1 MKQYFK
7 EVINDMLRSI
17 YNITKSIYQVQ
28 ELNNIYE
35 EIDSKN
41 NKRYIVD
48 ATLNA
53 IQNFYTVNLLLDF
66 VIINGDTY
74 INYINMSLIV
84 ENLVFSFNNSFLI
97 KNLDFEINKSKVG
110 LVVGASGI
118 GKSTLLNIISG
129 LLKPDLG
136 SVVCDGLVLNDKN
149 NFVEPEN
156 RNIGYVFQDFALFPH
171 INAESNMKYA
181 LSKDLFNFYS
191 EVVESLKLKNHLK
204 KMPHELSGGQ
214 KQRVSIARAILM
226 KPSLLLLDEPFS
238 NLDSENVESA
248 QILIMKVIEKLK
260 IPCILVTHDT
270 NQLEILEIAKRIE
283 LN

>member
-1 MKQYFK
+1 
-7 EVINDMLRSI
+7 
-17 YNITKSIYQVQ
+17 
-28 ELNNIYE
+28 
-35 EIDSKN
+35 
-41 NKRYIVD
+41 
-48 ATLNA
+48 
-53 IQNFYTVNLLLDF
+53 
-66 VIINGDTY
+66 
-74 INYINMSLIV
+74 MSLIV
-84 ENLVFSFNNSFLI
+84 KNLVFSFNNSLLI
-97 KNLDFEINKSKVG
+97 KNLDFEINKNEVG
-110 LVVGASGI
+110 LVGGASGI

-136 SVVCDGLVLNDKN
+136 SVVCDGIVFNDKN

-156 RNIGYVFQDFALFPH
+156 RDIGYVFQDFALFPH
-171 INAESNMKYA
+171 INAESNMRYA
-181 LSKDLFNFYS
+181 LSKDLYDFYS

-238 NLDSENVESA
+238 NLDYENIESA

-260 IPCILVTHDT
+260 IPCVLVTHDT
-270 NQLEILEIAKRIE
+270 SQLKRLEIAKRMD